1 MKIPPFRGVFM
12 RDTLPHKGP
21 WKRESAI
28 INLDDARGPG
38 THWVAYRKDVHHV
51 TYFDSF
57 GNLQPPEEITQYLG
71 EGSVIQYNHQTYQDF
86 NSYRCGHLCLD
97 FLTSYKRA

>member
-1 MKIPPFRGVFM
+1 MREALPPM
-12 RDTLPHKGP
+12 AP

-38 THWVAYRKDVHHV
+38 THWVAYCKDGHV

-57 GNLQPPEEITQYLG
+57 GNLQPPEDITQYLG
-71 EGSVIQYNHQTYQDF
+71 EGSVIQYNHRTYQDF
-86 NSYRCGHLCLD
+86 KSYRCGHLCLD
-97 FLTSYKRA
+97 FLTSYKKA

>member
-1 MKIPPFRGVFM
+1 MPYPARDLGNVNPPSLTSMM
-12 RDTLPHKGP
+12 RVDPVRIGSLT
-21 WKRESAI
+21 A
-28 INLDDARGPG
+28 
-38 THWVAYRKDVHHV
+38 RKDGHHV

-71 EGSVIQYNHQTYQDF
+71 ESSIIQYNQTYQDF

-97 FLTSYKRA
+97 FLTSYKKA

>member
-1 MKIPPFRGVFM
+1 MKIPHFRGVFM
-12 RDTLPHKGP
+12 RDNLPRKGP
-21 WKRESAI
+21 WKRECAI

-38 THWVAYRKDVHHV
+38 THWVAYRKDGHDV

-71 EGSVIQYNHQTYQDF
+71 EGSVIHYNHQDF

-97 FLTSYKRA
+97 FLAGYKRL